1 MVAHRWMRST
11 KLVLGAAALGVGLL
25 GAAPAAHATDITNP
39 AEHPDPITLTIDGQT
54 YRDGADTLPGY
65 DDYACTPIPNVQY
78 DFADD
83 EIQYYDGQGDLIK
96 TAHWTEWSRIS
107 SYQTWVSQ
115 QHDQSPSSSTTTT
128 SAGAATPAA
137 TSTTTTTT
145 STAATT
151 PAATGPVAT
160 GPAATSPAGKTTS
173 AAGKTVSGAPKSQRS
188 ATKTKGSA
196 TTTRRSTRTSP
207 SSRGTTS
214 TAPKR
219 AASSHAKKRGTS
231 AKHGTAA
238 THGSAAAAPTAT
250 RTPAGATGT
259 APSAPTVV
267 TSSSTPS
274 PASTPKYKL
283 VSDKGAA
290 GGVADT
296 RPIGVGIL
304 VAVFAAACLAFL
316 FGSVRRQKLGRMAS

>member
-1 MVAHRWMRST
+1 MRSA
-11 KLVLGAAALGVGLL
+11 KLVLSAAALGVGLL

-39 AEHPDPITLTIDGQT
+39 AEHPDPIIVTIDGQT

-115 QHDQSPSSSTTTT
+115 QHDQSPTSATTT
-128 SAGAATPAA
+128 SAAAATPAA
-137 TSTTTTTT
+137 TSTTTTT
-145 STAATT
+145 SAAAAA
-151 PAATGPVAT
+151 PAATSPAAT
-160 GPAATSPAGKTTS
+160 GPAATSPASKTTS
-173 AAGKTVSGAPKSQRS
+173 AASKIVSAAPKTQSS
-188 ATKTKGSA
+188 AARTKGSA
-196 TTTRRSTRTSP
+196 TTTTRRSTRTSP
-207 SSRGTTS
+207 SSRGATS
-214 TAPKR
+214 TKPKGTT
-219 AASSHAKKRGTS
+219 SSHAKKRGTS
-231 AKHGTAA
+231 PASSAKHAAAA
-238 THGSAAAAPTAT
+238 THGSAAAAPTST
-250 RTPAGATGT
+250 RTPAGAPSA
-259 APSAPTVV
+259 APSAAATAA
-267 TSSSTPS
+267 SSTPG
-274 PASTPKYKL
+274 PATAPKYKL

-316 FGSVRRQKLGRMAS
+316 FGSVRRQKFGRMAS